1 METAELSLLTNF
13 AVDSP
18 KSMVVAARMDDLAS
32 QKSSGFDVV
41 RFDELSDNDLAKWEE
56 LRSTQ
61 PEFRSPFFSSAFSR
75 AVHAVRGDV
84 LVAMLKQRC
93 ETVGFF
99 PHHLIGSNA
108 YPVGRKFNDAH
119 GVIASP
125 DTEFTWSELL
135 KAIGAKG
142 FEFHSLVGADRERM
156 SPVSFAGTIGSF
168 LTSLGEDSKASLK
181 RREREHRTLLKQGQK
196 TRKLAREV
204 GELRLEVDC
213 NSPSQMVAAIE
224 RKRDH
229 YRRTNIFDL
238 FSPPWTQELVR
249 SLSVNRQDE
258 ARVMLSLLWAGDTVV
273 ASHIGFREG
282 SLLHYWF
289 PAYDTRYS
297 KYSPGTALFIELVR
311 CASEHG
317 IEAIDMGFGEQPYKR
332 KQTDVQSD
340 VAFGYASD
348 SGLRRTMYRAG
359 LVRQQFVKS
368 LPMKETLKYV
378 LRRLHP
384 RAGISDFS

>member
-1 METAELSLLTNF
+1 
-13 AVDSP
+13 
-18 KSMVVAARMDDLAS
+18 
-32 QKSSGFDVV
+32 
-41 RFDELSDNDLAKWEE
+41 
-56 LRSTQ
+56 
-61 PEFRSPFFSSAFSR
+61 
-75 AVHAVRGDV
+75 
-84 LVAMLKQRC
+84 
-93 ETVGFF
+93 
-99 PHHLIGSNA
+99 
-108 YPVGRKFNDAH
+108 
-119 GVIASP
+119 
-125 DTEFTWSELL
+125 
-135 KAIGAKG
+135 
-142 FEFHSLVGADRERM
+142 
-156 SPVSFAGTIGSF
+156 
-168 LTSLGEDSKASLK
+168 
-181 RREREHRTLLKQGQK
+181 
-196 TRKLAREV
+196 
-204 GELRLEVDC
+204 
-213 NSPSQMVAAIE
+213 
-224 RKRDH
+224 
-229 YRRTNIFDL
+229 
-238 FSPPWTQELVR
+238 
-249 SLSVNRQDE
+249 
-258 ARVMLSLLWAGDTVV
+258 VV